1 MQSRKYEKKLEDGT
15 VLEKTAY
22 EVSVSQIEINK
33 EESIA
38 CEGVENAQDTTEVPV
53 AAAAE
58 TPKD

>member
-1 MQSRKYEKKLEDGT
+1 M
-15 VLEKTAY
+15 LEKTAY

-38 CEGVENAQDTTEVPV
+38 CEGVANAQDTTEVPV